1 MVCVDAL
8 AALCTIPI
16 RCNRSGCFRNIGYM
30 DMTESKEREAY
41 RKACRHYNYA
51 SDHCSKLSHGR
62 KRFNLPYAP
71 YVEFVDFVC
80 TPDCKCE
87 RMMVWDKMNKDK

>member
-1 MVCVDAL
+1 MRIME
-8 AALCTIPI
+8 T
-16 RCNRSGCFRNIGYM
+16 N
-30 DMTESKEREAY
+30 EREAY
-41 RKACRHYNYA
+41 RKKCRHYNYA

-80 TPDCKCE
+80 TPECKCE
-87 RMMVWDKMNKDK
+87 RMRMWNKMNKDK

>member
-1 MVCVDAL
+1 
-8 AALCTIPI
+8 
-16 RCNRSGCFRNIGYM
+16 M
-30 DMTESKEREAY
+30 DMTETKEREVY

-80 TPDCKCE
+80 TPYCKCE
-87 RMMVWDKMNKDK
+87 RMRMWDKMNKDT